1 MKGGWREKGKGGD
14 RKRRVERERGGWREK
29 RRVERKEK
37 REGRDKYFGEF
48 VALFQSIT
56 KYTKS
61 KIVFTTRR
69 IRTHLRFVP
78 LFKRCNLSF
87 PYTLFH
93 PISFALSLFPCF
105 FLEAGSIPLAFPPST
120 ISTSERTCSIC
131 NIGSY
136 PICHGLRAG
145 TCHLQHTSL

>member
-1 MKGGWREKGKGGD
+1 MKEGRKVEREREGWREKEKGG
-14 RKRRVERERGGWREK
+14 ERK

-37 REGRDKYFGEF
+37 REGRDKYFGQF

-56 KYTKS
+56 KYTKF
-61 KIVFTTRR
+61 KIVFTTRQF
-69 IRTHLRFVP
+69 RTSLHFVP

-93 PISFALSLFPCF
+93 SISFALSLFPCF

-120 ISTSERTCSIC
+120 ISTSETCSIC
-131 NIGSY
+131 NICSY
-136 PICHGLRAG
+136 PMCHGLRAG